1 MWDSFWDFVWYTLVI
16 FAFVAYLLI
25 LWNIIGDLFSN
36 RQMSG
41 GKKAIW
47 VVFLIL
53 VPYLAAIVYLVLHGE
68 GMIERQRAGAA
79 QIQRAEDEYS
89 KYLAAPVTPT
99 QEIAA
104 GKKLLDDGAISPQ
117 EFEILKQRVLG

>member
-1 MWDSFWDFVWYTLVI
+1 MWDSFWDFMWYTLVI

-36 RQMSG
+36 REMPG
-41 GKKAIW
+41 WHKAVW

-53 VPYLAAIVYLVLHGE
+53 FPYITAIVYVVMHGQ
-68 GMIERQRAGAA
+68 GMVDRERAGAA
-79 QIQRAEDEYS
+79 EIQRAEDKYAQ
-89 KYLAAPVTPT
+89 YLAAPVTPA

-104 GKKLLDDGAISPQ
+104 GKKLLDEGAITPQ
-117 EFEILKQRVLG
+117 QFDTLKAKVLG